1 MVEEVAVHLVG
12 MQSCPGQPGAQ
23 CSFFD
28 LKYPL
33 QSRYIHSFCHQGQDQ
48 RHFGR
53 RCLQSI
59 KGGSPT
65 HTELSATGLTAQI
78 LDAIGLAVPTISN
91 QGVDAFV
98 PNAKIVAILVWAGI
112 SLGGVS
118 FLSSARAFHLRP
130 GLEHLPR
137 EEDLSVFLC
146 RSVWQKGQ
154 SSAVLGLSGRGVFSL
169 GPDSVD
175 IRITTNCRIQKIT
188 SRQRMMMKRNWCE
201 SNRIIRKVG

>member
-1 MVEEVAVHLVG
+1 MAVHLVG
-12 MQSCPGQPGAQ
+12 LYSRPGQPGAQ
-23 CSFFD
+23 CPFFD
-28 LKYPL
+28 LKHPF
-33 QSRYIHSFCHQGQDQ
+33 QGRHIHTFCHQGQDQ

-98 PNAKIVAILVWAGI
+98 PNAKIVAILVWASI

-130 GLEHLPR
+130 GLEHLPGMR
-137 EEDLSVFLC
+137 IFLFFF
-146 RSVWQKGQ
+146 V
-154 SSAVLGLSGRGVFSL
+154 GLAERAIVGRFGFERPWRFQFGSGFGRY
-169 GPDSVD
+169 
-175 IRITTNCRIQKIT
+175 TNHY
-188 SRQRMMMKRNWCE
+188 
-201 SNRIIRKVG
+201 